1 MVKGHIEG
9 KRRMRRIVCGFEQ
22 DTFNH
27 IIKKAEFEGADTG
40 VESPFEAEA
49 EEAIA
54 ESINKAI
61 LKILKNNL

>member
-27 IIKKAEFEGADTG
+27 IVKQAEFEGASVSEIIRTY
-40 VESPFEAEA
+40 VEWGIES
-49 EEAIA
+49 EEQDV
-54 ESINKAI
+54 EFV
-61 LKILKNNL
+61 NNA